1 MTNVRFKSNM
11 TCIVLCPH
19 SFLLLTLWP
28 TQWAVVSESLQ
39 TWTRIVAALGKCCFL
54 VFGVASRQSHCQ
66 LSSGSNHTLSL
77 DSWAPFHG
85 DSAAPCWA
93 SSCNK
98 HKQPPY
104 SAYSAG
110 THDAILCLV
119 AQLCLTLCDPMDCS
133 PPGSSVHGILQA
145 RILEWIAMPSSR
157 GPSRARDWTRISCV
171 SCIAD
176 GFFMHRVTWEA
187 QPNKWINRLK
197 IYIAGNS
204 LALQW
209 LGPHTLTAEGA
220 GSISSRG
227 TKTPQVACC
236 SQKKKKQKCSD

>member
-39 TWTRIVAALGKCCFL
+39 TWTRIVAALGKCCCL

-77 DSWAPFHG
+77 GSWAPFHG

-98 HKQPPY
+98 HKHPPY

-133 PPGSSVHGILQA
+133 PPGSCPWDSPGTNTGVVCHALLQGSLPNPELNPGLSHCWKILYHLSHQ
-145 RILEWIAMPSSR
+145 
-157 GPSRARDWTRISCV
+157 
-171 SCIAD
+171 
-176 GFFMHRVTWEA
+176 
-187 QPNKWINRLK
+187 
-197 IYIAGNS
+197 
-204 LALQW
+204 
-209 LGPHTLTAEGA
+209 
-220 GSISSRG
+220 GSQEYWSG
-227 TKTPQVACC
+227 
-236 SQKKKKQKCSD
+236 